1 MSLSIIILAA
11 GQGKRMRTN
20 TPKVLHPLAGIPML
34 ERVINTA
41 LELKPNKIYVVYG
54 NGGSRVK
61 DSMQHLPVQWIH
73 QEKQLGTGHAVLQ
86 ALPEITNDG
95 QVLVLYADVPLITRD
110 TLQQLL
116 KETANN
122 AIGVLVA
129 DRKEPKGYGRVLRN
143 KKRHITAIVEEK
155 DTNAKQKKITEIN
168 TGILVAQTKF
178 IKKWLPKVKNNNAQ
192 AEYYLPDIIPL
203 AVKDKKKVVGI
214 MANSVEETQGVND
227 RSELAKLERYYQLQT
242 AQRLMSQGVTIADP
256 QRFDLRGELIV
267 EQDVTIDINVIIE
280 GKVTIDTGSK
290 IGPNAVLRNVVIGKN
305 VEILPNCVI
314 EDAKIGDQC
323 KIGPFARIRPG
334 TELAENVHVGN
345 FVELKKSQLG
355 KNSKA
360 NHLSYLGDA
369 VIGKDVNVGAGVITC
384 NYDGAGKY
392 QTTILDGAFIGSD
405 TQLVAPVTIGEKAY
419 IGSGSTITRDTPA
432 GKLTLSRAKQV
443 TIENWKAPT
452 KKA

>member
-1 MSLSIIILAA
+1 MTLSIIILAA

-20 TPKVLHPLAGIPML
+20 TPKVLHPIAGTPML

-54 NGGSRVK
+54 NGGDRVK
-61 DSMQHLPVQWIH
+61 NSMQHLPVNWIH

-86 ALPEITNDG
+86 ALPNINDE
-95 QVLVLYADVPLITRD
+95 QILVLYADVPLITRD

-116 KETANN
+116 TETANN
-122 AIGVLVA
+122 SIGVLVA
-129 DRKEPKGYGRVLRN
+129 NRTEPKGYGRVIRN
-143 KKRHITAIVEEK
+143 KKGHLTAIIEDK

-168 TGILVAQTKF
+168 TGILVAQTKLV
-178 IKKWLPKVKNNNAQ
+178 KKWLPKVKNNNVQ
-192 AEYYLPDIIPL
+192 GEYYLPDIIPL
-203 AVKDKKKVVGI
+203 AVKDKKKVIGV

-227 RSELAKLERYYQLQT
+227 RSELANLERYYQLQT
-242 AQRLMSQGVTIADP
+242 ARQLMLQGVTIVDP
-256 QRFDLRGELIV
+256 QRFDLRGELTV
-267 EQDVTIDINVIIE
+267 EHDVTFDINIVIE
-280 GKVTIDTGSK
+280 GKVSIGMGSK
-290 IGPNAVLRNVVIGKN
+290 IGPNTVLRNVVIGKN

-314 EDAKIGDQC
+314 EDAKISDQC
-323 KIGPFARIRPG
+323 KIGPFARLRPG
-334 TELAENVHVGN
+334 TELAENAHVGN
-345 FVELKKSQLG
+345 FVELKKTRLG
-355 KNSKA
+355 VNSKA

-432 GKLTLSRAKQV
+432 GKLTLSRVKQV
-443 TIENWKAPT
+443 TIENWKPPT
-452 KKA
+452 KKSS